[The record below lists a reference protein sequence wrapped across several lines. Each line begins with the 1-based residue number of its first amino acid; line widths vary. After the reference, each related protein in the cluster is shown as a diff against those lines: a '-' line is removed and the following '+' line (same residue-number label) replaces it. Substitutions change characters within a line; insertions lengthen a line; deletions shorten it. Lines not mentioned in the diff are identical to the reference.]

1 MNCSSEP
8 YRLRHRLSAEASAMD
23 ITITRVDW
31 GRRVIPPSRST
42 HVRGWHPVR
51 PGHGAIPFESL
62 LESKLISRLAIY
74 AELIRIRSQPVT
86 IEYRNGGRLT
96 RYTPDFRIELESVP
110 QELKA
115 LGFEKE
121 TFVEVKPL
129 VRSLKVEH
137 VLGRQ
142 FQALRAATERPIT
155 LVTDWDIS
163 LALREVSHAA

>member
-1 MNCSSEP
+1 MNRNYEP
-8 YRLRHRLSAEASAMD
+8 DRLRERLASNASVTD
-23 ITITRVDW
+23 ITITRIDW

-51 PGHGAIPFESL
+51 PGHTVVPFESL
-62 LESKLISRLAIY
+62 LESRLISRLASCV
-74 AELIRIRSQPVT
+74 ELIRIRSQPVT
-86 IEYRNGGRLT
+86 IEYRHGGRLT
-96 RYTPDFRIELESVP
+96 KYTPDLLVEFESVP
-110 QELKA
+110 EGLKQ
-115 LGFEKE
+115 LGFEEE

-137 VLGRQ
+137 VLNRQ
-142 FQALRAATERPIT
+142 FLALRAALARPIT